1 MKVNRQSTV
10 VLNIF
15 IQLFSCLYL
24 VALNLYTMTGIDMR
38 NFLESMVNQ
47 LQAEDFDSLKYVL
60 KENFT
65 GSYIVKSFIL
75 ILQLV
80 GDV

>member
-1 MKVNRQSTV
+1 MAGT
-10 VLNIF
+10 
-15 IQLFSCLYL
+15 
-24 VALNLYTMTGIDMR
+24 DMR

-47 LQAEDFDSLKYVL
+47 LQAEDLDRLKYVL

-75 ILQLV
+75 IFQLV